1 MSITRNAIWLTGC
14 RLTGDVINLLLF
26 VLISRRFG
34 PAGAGAYS
42 YGFAVATF
50 AFVIGCLG
58 IEEYGL
64 RQYARMDAARR
75 PIFLGELLGSQL
87 LMVALAVIALAAYLA
102 LTAPSRAT
110 LVMVCAL
117 AVYQITAA
125 VAATLFIP
133 AMAAQRM
140 LWPALAELTAR
151 TVAFTVTG
159 YSIGIAHLPLADALF
174 GYPIAALIWLIV
186 AVGCTRR
193 FAPLARISMS
203 MAGTRRIVAVL
214 WSFALLEVFAQLF
227 ARIGVI
233 ALSLSVSDAAAGIFA
248 TGLKLIEVAL
258 LPLAFLGVAGYPRL
272 SQLFAADLPAFRRSA
287 ADLMWLMLLGG
298 GAAAWGVYFVAPPLL
313 VPLLGQRFAGAE
325 GLIQSMAVF
334 ALVQAV
340 EVCLG
345 RMLLCA
351 DRQIAN
357 AAFVAGGAILSVI
370 LNLLLVPR
378 FGVSGAI
385 YAGAA
390 AYAAIDLFC
399 VGALWRPL
407 TAAALLNMFAG
418 LGVALALA
426 AGIAAL
432 LEHWEFSAWPQAIAA
447 AAAFALAGGAAYRYR
462 RRSAEVSEPPSRPWS
477 PS

>member
-1 MSITRNAIWLTGC
+1 MTVTRNAIWLTGC
-14 RLTGDVINLLLF
+14 RLTGDVVNLLLF

-64 RQYARMDAARR
+64 RQYARMDAVKR
-75 PIFLGELLGSQL
+75 PAFLGELLGSQM
-87 LMVALAVIALAAYLA
+87 LMVAFAVIALATYLA

-117 AVYQITAA
+117 GAYQISAA
-125 VAATLFIP
+125 LAATLFIP

-151 TVAFTVTG
+151 TVAFSVAG
-159 YSIGIAHLPLADALF
+159 YSIGIAHLPLAEALF
-174 GYPIAALIWLIV
+174 GYPIAALIWLVV
-186 AVGCTRR
+186 AVGCSRR
-193 FAPLARISMS
+193 FAPLVRISIS
-203 MAGTRRIVAVL
+203 IAGTRRIVAVL
-214 WSFALLEVFAQLF
+214 WSFALLEIFAQLF

-233 ALSLSVSDAAAGIFA
+233 VLSLSAGDAAAGIFA
-248 TGLKLIEVAL
+248 TGLRLIEVAL
-258 LPLAFLGVAGYPRL
+258 LPLGFLGVAAYPRL
-272 SQLFAADLPAFRRSA
+272 SQLFSENLPAFRRSA
-287 ADLMWLMLLGG
+287 ADLMWPMLLGG
-298 GAAAWGVYFVAPPLL
+298 GAAAWGLYFVAPPLL
-313 VPLLGQRFAGAE
+313 VPLLGERFAGSE
-325 GLIQSMAVF
+325 GVIRTMAVF
-334 ALVQAV
+334 ALVQSV

-345 RMLLCA
+345 RILLCA

-378 FGVSGAI
+378 FGVSGAV
-385 YAGAA
+385 YAGGA
-390 AYAAIDLFC
+390 AYAVIDIFC
-399 VGALWRPL
+399 VGALWQPL
-407 TAAALLNMFAG
+407 TGAALLRMFVG
-418 LGVALALA
+418 LGIAVALA

-432 LEHWEFSAWPQAIAA
+432 LARLEFSAWPQAIATA
-447 AAAFALAGGAAYRYR
+447 ATFALFGAIAYRHR
-462 RRSAEVSEPPSRPWS
+462 RVDAASELPSRPWS
-477 PS
+477 RS